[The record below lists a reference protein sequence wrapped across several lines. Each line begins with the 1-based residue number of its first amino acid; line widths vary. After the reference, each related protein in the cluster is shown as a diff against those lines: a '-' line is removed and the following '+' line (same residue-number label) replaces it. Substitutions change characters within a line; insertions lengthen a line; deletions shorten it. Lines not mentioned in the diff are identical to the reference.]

1 MGIVVSKAEG
11 SLENLLA
18 FPGGVCCLHRG
29 PPPTKYPVEELDE
42 IKKPGAATPG
52 AATPGAAMPGAA
64 MPGAAIPGAWSTRSG
79 TTAAGVPVAG
89 RPLVGV
95 GAVENLPWIFP
106 DPAGPAHASTVFMN
120 VFGNNVTCAAC
131 GSLSTDYRGTVFQCC
146 KTVACSRCTVK
157 ACLGP
162 AERLKLDLHKHLSA
176 SGRVLEDVVCPACS
190 KRERVGFPVNGNYG
204 RIYAE
209 VSSA

>member
-1 MGIVVSKAEG
+1 M
-11 SLENLLA
+11 
-18 FPGGVCCLHRG
+18 
-29 PPPTKYPVEELDE
+29 
-42 IKKPGAATPG
+42 
-52 AATPGAAMPGAA
+52 
-64 MPGAAIPGAWSTRSG
+64 
-79 TTAAGVPVAG
+79 
-89 RPLVGV
+89 
-95 GAVENLPWIFP
+95 FP

-176 SGRVLEDVVCPACS
+176 SGRVLEGVVCPACN
-190 KRERVGFPVNGNYG
+190 KREPVGFPVNGNYG
-204 RIYAE
+204 RIYADAAPSE
-209 VSSA
+209 PPA